1 MLLVKAYS
9 LVTIINLYGR
19 SKPSNL
25 MLFCDVSQIINI
37 AFSFMFHYM
46 NFCWLHFLDLSFSAI
61 FGYVFT
67 FSLSKLCFSE
77 TKIADSCAFSQI
89 C

>member
-46 NFCWLHFLDLSFSAI
+46 NFC
-61 FGYVFT
+61 
-67 FSLSKLCFSE
+67 
-77 TKIADSCAFSQI
+77 
-89 C
+89 